1 MWALITVL
9 QSIRDNRELA
19 GGVVWKAI
27 SDHWHTNMCD
37 YIWWGSRLFLWKW
50 AHPRLQTVNL
60 HYIYLNHFISDQ
72 LARLN
77 PQERLVQRKQTCRVA
92 YFTPTWGT
100 AFWYSPSVMNRR
112 QEAAMVTCDVWGDVS
127 SMTRIYISHY
137 VRPGWHPHRC
147 KRCVRWNL
155 PMCDLWK
162 TCDQIW
168 KLPTKRWP
176 GATGQKRERLHLFWN
191 RHGSFKPVMITHI
204 VLGGKK
210 RKEIAFLFPLHLDW
224 TTPPVIF
231 L

>member
-9 QSIRDNRELA
+9 QSIRENRELT

-27 SDHWHTNMCD
+27 SDHWHTNMSD
-37 YIWWGSRLFLWKW
+37 YIWWCSRLFLWKW

-77 PQERLVQRKQTCRVA
+77 PQERFVQRKQTCRIA
-92 YFTPTWGT
+92 YFTPTWGH
-100 AFWYSPSVMNRR
+100 AFWYSPSVTNRR

-127 SMTRIYISHY
+127 SMTRTYISHY

-162 TCDQIW
+162 RVIRSGNFQPRDDLVLQD
-168 KLPTKRWP
+168 
-176 GATGQKRERLHLFWN
+176 KREKDCIYFGIGMEVLSQW
-191 RHGSFKPVMITHI
+191 GSLT
-204 VLGGKK
+204 
-210 RKEIAFLFPLHLDW
+210 
-224 TTPPVIF
+224 
-231 L
+231 